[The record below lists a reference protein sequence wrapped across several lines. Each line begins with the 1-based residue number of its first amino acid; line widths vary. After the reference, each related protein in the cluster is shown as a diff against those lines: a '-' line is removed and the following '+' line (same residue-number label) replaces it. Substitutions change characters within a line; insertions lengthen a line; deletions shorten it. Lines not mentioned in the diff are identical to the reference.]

1 MTVIPLSP
9 SAHAATDRLSI
20 TFDADGA
27 PGAQLTAS
35 APVLDASG
43 NDNNGIVRTDFSGTV
58 GLVSRAGGVAADFP
72 KACASEPCPNAMVE
86 IAERRVVLKASI
98 SVADG
103 GWHRVT
109 CRRAAGK
116 LEIIIDGTKRGSA
129 TIPAVDDGVVI
140 KS

>member
-1 MTVIPLSP
+1 M
-9 SAHAATDRLSI
+9 
-20 TFDADGA
+20 
-27 PGAQLTAS
+27 
-35 APVLDASG
+35 
-43 NDNNGIVRTDFSGTV
+43 
-58 GLVSRAGGVAADFP
+58 AADFP

-129 TIPAVDDGVVI
+129 TMPAVELNNTAPVTIGAKWVNTSNNDQFQGTIDDVLVTVL
-140 KS
+140 